1 MSGALLGLRGDGSE
15 TRTAIAA
22 MTTRVSLA
30 ELAAAD
36 IPLRPDEAV
45 AIIAEICRQYASG
58 RLPGIPSAGVIR
70 TDAATARSSRRDRC
84 RTGAAGVDA
93 RRAIS

>member
-1 MSGALLGLRGDGSE
+1 
-15 TRTAIAA
+15 

-70 TDAATARSSRRDRC
+70 LTSD
-84 RTGAAGVDA
+84 GAVVA
-93 RRAIS
+93 